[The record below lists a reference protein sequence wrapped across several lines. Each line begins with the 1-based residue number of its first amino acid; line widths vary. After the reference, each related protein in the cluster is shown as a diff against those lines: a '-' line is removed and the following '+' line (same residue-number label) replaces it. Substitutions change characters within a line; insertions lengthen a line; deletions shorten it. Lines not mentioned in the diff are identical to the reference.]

1 MFDSKVCW
9 LILYKQHY
17 RDYYDCG
24 LPKQV
29 FSSWGYF
36 DGFAIRTMDDLA
48 LAEPIPERL
57 LEQIYEGSRK
67 CIETVEGIYGVQI
80 IGLFSYE
87 KSQIPDKL
95 LHPYNNVAYYGIAMT
110 KLDNPKN
117 YKKIVKKYNGIFRY
131 NNAEITCE
139 CMGTFD
145 NSDLIILM
153 GSNSLLKIEEL
164 LRNIESEKEIIY
176 PYGYGSFT
184 ALSR

>member
-95 LHPYNNVAYYGIAMT
+95 LHPYNNVGARI
-110 KLDNPKN
+110 
-117 YKKIVKKYNGIFRY
+117 
-131 NNAEITCE
+131 
-139 CMGTFD
+139 
-145 NSDLIILM
+145 
-153 GSNSLLKIEEL
+153 
-164 LRNIESEKEIIY
+164 
-176 PYGYGSFT
+176 
-184 ALSR
+184 